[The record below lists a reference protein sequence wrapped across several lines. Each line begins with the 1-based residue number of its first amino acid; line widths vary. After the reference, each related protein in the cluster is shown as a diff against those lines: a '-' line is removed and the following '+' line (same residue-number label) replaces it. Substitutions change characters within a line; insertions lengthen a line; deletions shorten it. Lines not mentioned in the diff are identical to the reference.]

1 MKKDTMKEN
10 EQDEEL
16 DDVEDGDES
25 LDSPEDE
32 FFEFVGQLDFKRPNI
47 SVELTVAELAQW
59 DADDDAMR
67 DDFREAVALEL
78 LDAADSQK
86 AGYALLFD
94 DARRILMVARFDQLE
109 KDWLYLITEADFRPK
124 ENEIFQV

>member
-1 MKKDTMKEN
+1 MKEN